1 MLDIQNRVYED
12 GCYSNIENYY
22 FYLLYWNVCG
32 EVYDDMNYNCQDV
45 QDEMGISYEDDFFVE
60 YYLVVDYF
68 RGGQGLK
75 VVDFFV
81 MYLVYM

>member
-1 MLDIQNRVYED
+1 
-12 GCYSNIENYY
+12 
-22 FYLLYWNVCG
+22 
-32 EVYDDMNYNCQDV
+32 
-45 QDEMGISYEDDFFVE
+45 MGISYEDDFFVE

-68 RGGQGLK
+68 RGRQGLK

>member
-1 MLDIQNRVYED
+1 
-12 GCYSNIENYY
+12 
-22 FYLLYWNVCG
+22 
-32 EVYDDMNYNCQDV
+32 
-45 QDEMGISYEDDFFVE
+45 MGISYEDDFFVE

-68 RGGQGLK
+68 RSGQGLK

>member
-1 MLDIQNRVYED
+1 
-12 GCYSNIENYY
+12 
-22 FYLLYWNVCG
+22 
-32 EVYDDMNYNCQDV
+32 
-45 QDEMGISYEDDFFVE
+45 MGISYEDDFFVE

-68 RGGQGLK
+68 RGGQGLE